1 MNYDKK
7 QVSLYFAD
15 NASTD
20 DTVHILETLKK
31 QYDGVFAN
39 FEVIRQP
46 NNGGFGTASNSAA
59 LKGSGNFVF
68 FFNVDTEIFPNA
80 LSELEK
86 TINMCDESW
95 GAFELRQFP
104 YEHPKY
110 YNPITMEVS
119 WASGAC
125 FVLRRSI
132 FEKTGGFDES
142 VFMYGEDVDL
152 SWHIRTL
159 GYKIKYVPS
168 AIIMHYAYKEAGE
181 VKPLQMAGS
190 IVGNL
195 MLRYKYGTKDDIS
208 KWNVLYRNAYEHL
221 SIVGG
226 VQEQVEQQ
234 LAKLKSMQKSYR
246 KFYNK
251 VVRVSEFSPNFYGLD
266 YEFARGGAFYE
277 SHLPKKET
285 FFSVIIRT
293 YNRPKILALTL
304 ESLKNQTYK
313 NFEVIVVEDGE
324 NSISRETVEQ
334 VQDRLDLK
342 YIPMNK
348 NVGRCI
354 AGNVG
359 IENANGEFIVFLDD
373 DDYFFAEQLEVF
385 ACLAE
390 ENPNVELLAVGAVE
404 SKCKLDNKEGTEF
417 TFITKKNRGKN
428 NLKLIDFC
436 TDNPL
441 PIQAIA
447 FHKDLPLKYGMLD
460 SKLDALE
467 DWDMWIRFACKSE
480 IASTDKATSI
490 YKLPA
495 DDKVFSDRDETIAG
509 YRDKVFDKMASYNV
523 SVSAQDIYSIIWKP
537 ENEGNNDN
545 QKLKK
550 PSLKDEK
557 EALIQTAQEILNSST
572 WRFSLPV
579 RIITRGLSNF
589 IDLISKIV
597 NFILWQFCRIFIL
610 MGKAV

>member
-125 FVLRRSI
+125 FVLRRNV

-142 VFMYGEDVDL
+142 IFMYGEDVDL

-168 AIIMHYAYKEAGE
+168 AITLHYAYKEAGE
-181 VKPLQMAGS
+181 VKPAQMAGS

-195 MLRYKYGTKDDIS
+195 VLRYKYGAKHDIQD
-208 KWNVLYRNAYEHL
+208 WHTLYTNANEHL
-221 SIVGG
+221 SKVNG
-226 VQEQVEQQ
+226 VQEQVKIQ
-234 LAKLKSMQKSYR
+234 LDKLKGVKSTYK
-246 KFYNK
+246 KFNK
-251 VVRVSEFSPNFYGLD
+251 EVVAKSKFLPTFLGLD

-277 SHLPKKET
+277 NHLPQKDT
-285 FFSVIIRT
+285 HFSVIIRT
-293 YNRPKILALTL
+293 FKRPNVLALTL
-304 ESLKNQTYK
+304 QSLQNQTYK
-313 NFEVIVVEDGE
+313 NFEVIVVEDGANPVSKQTAE
-324 NSISRETVEQ
+324 KAMDWLN
-334 VQDRLDLK
+334 LK
-342 YIPMNK
+342 YISTNK
-348 NVGRCI
+348 SVGRCI

-359 IENANGEFIVFLDD
+359 IEAAKGDYIVFLDD
-373 DDYFFAEQLEVF
+373 DDYFFADQIEVL
-385 ACLAE
+385 AYLAE
-390 ENPNVELLAVGAVE
+390 KNPTAEMLAVGAVE
-404 SKCKLDNKEGTEF
+404 ARCKVNNNDGTEF
-417 TFITKKNRGKN
+417 TFVSKKNIGKSE
-428 NLKLIDFC
+428 LKIIDFC

-467 DWDMWIRFACKSE
+467 DWDMWIRFASKSK

-495 DDKVFSDRDETIAG
+495 DNKVFLDRDEIIAG
-509 YRDKVFDKMASYNV
+509 YRDKVFEKMASYNV
-523 SVSAQDIYSIIWKP
+523 SVSAQDIYGIVWKP
-537 ENEGNNDN
+537 ENDGNNDN

-579 RIITRGLSNF
+579 RIITRG
-589 IDLISKIV
+589 
-597 NFILWQFCRIFIL
+597 
-610 MGKAV
+610 